1 MVSLKTLSS
10 WTFKVVSLFNYQCTV
25 LSFLSDATLI
35 EYHVSITLSI
45 PFLYFFVIIIC
56 IIFYCLLLIAFL
68 MIRRRR
74 DLNPRTARTV
84 YTLSR
89 GASSATW
96 VLLHMPVSIFYTMLF
111 STSLFSCDARIII
124 FEIISFVNY
133 FFTFFCHFF
142 ISSWKNPPKQCN
154 SALHQSGRL
163 YKSIY

>member
-1 MVSLKTLSS
+1 MVSQDLVFMNFQGCFTVQLSMYCFVFFIRRNFDRIS
-10 WTFKVVSLFNYQCTV
+10 CFNHFVNTFFIFFCDYYL
-25 LSFLSDATLI
+25 
-35 EYHVSITLSI
+35 YH
-45 PFLYFFVIIIC
+45 F
-56 IIFYCLLLIAFL
+56 LLLIAFL